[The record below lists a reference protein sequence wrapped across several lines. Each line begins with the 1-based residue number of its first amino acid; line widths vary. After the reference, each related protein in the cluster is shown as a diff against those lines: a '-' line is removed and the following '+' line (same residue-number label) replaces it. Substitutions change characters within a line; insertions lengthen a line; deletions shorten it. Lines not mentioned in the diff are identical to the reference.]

1 MGRVSS
7 VGERYRVRNDTR
19 GTVLAERALRA
30 TNAWQRMVGL
40 MFSAELPAGEALLLE
55 PCASIHM
62 FFMRYPIDVVFL
74 SREHSV
80 VGLVPTI
87 APWRM
92 TRFFRGARIAVELPA
107 GVIQRSATLL
117 GDTLSLE
124 TVERA

>member
-19 GTVLAERALRA
+19 GTVLAERAQRA
-30 TNAWQRMVGL
+30 SNAWQRMVGL
-40 MFSAELPAGEALLLE
+40 MFSAELPEGEALLLE

-74 SREHSV
+74 SRDHSV
-80 VGLVPTI
+80 VGLVPAI

-92 TRFFRGARIAVELPA
+92 TRFIRGARAAVELPV
-107 GVIQRSATLL
+107 GVIQRSGTLL

-124 TVERA
+124 PVERA